1 MNRGWLLFGTGV
13 ALLVA
18 GTLFTLLAAF
28 ATPGGPSLLL
38 FAGAGLTFAGG
49 YRCFTRSREN
59 IAATAYERVG
69 VERNPDGTVGE
80 AGAETERSRSADID
94 YEPPDWDDPAWFE
107 EPFWR
112 EPADH
117 EPPGPDEGPSDWWNE
132 RVSREPER
140 EPETVAPRERE
151 ACAVLGVGIDAD
163 EEAVTTAYRDRVKE
177 THPDHGGDETAFKRV
192 QWAYEYLC
200 EHHDY

>member
-13 ALLVA
+13 AFLVV

-28 ATPGGPSLLL
+28 ATPGGSSLLL
-38 FAGAGLTFAGG
+38 FAGAGVTFAGG
-49 YRCFTRSREN
+49 YRCVTRSREA
-59 IAATAYERVG
+59 IAATAYDRVG
-69 VERNPDGTVGE
+69 VERNPDGTVGA

-94 YEPPDWDDPAWFE
+94 YEPPDWEEPDWFD

-112 EPADH
+112 DPDEH

-132 RVSREPER
+132 RVRGEPDR
-140 EPETVAPRERE
+140 APSLAPRERE
-151 ACAVLGVGIDAD
+151 ACAVLGVDTDAD
-163 EEAVTTAYRDRVKE
+163 EEAVVAAYREQVKQ
-177 THPDHGGDETAFKRV
+177 THPDHGGDERSFKRV